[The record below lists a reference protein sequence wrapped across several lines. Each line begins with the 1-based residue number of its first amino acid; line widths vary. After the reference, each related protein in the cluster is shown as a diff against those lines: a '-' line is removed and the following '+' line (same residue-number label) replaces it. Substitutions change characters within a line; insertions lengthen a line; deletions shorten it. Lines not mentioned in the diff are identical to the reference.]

1 MCYLFILAAIVF
13 YLILSF
19 EQQHSVAEHIRG
31 YTHQQKGTDER
42 TSGPSNED
50 YQGYH
55 SQWGQDRYVA
65 NYLRT
70 LGGPPGIYIEL
81 GANDG
86 LTHSN
91 TAYFEQILSRQ
102 GLCIEPTN
110 ANYKRLVVNRPTCKS
125 VYGGVHNACPGA
137 TREFTT
143 FDAPDSGM
151 SGWTDTFAFGSKA
164 LAGYEKGG
172 WTLTKEQV
180 PCYAMSTL
188 LDENG
193 FKSSPIDYLSLD
205 TEGSE
210 LLILKSFGF
219 ETLCSKDATLSCTR
233 KPKVIQVEIRREFV
247 FNGKET
253 VQKKEDNRN
262 YLAEMAVVNYLQSH
276 GYEISREFSAPYRP
290 KYHNVKSFDLL
301 FVRSVDGA

>member
-1 MCYLFILAAIVF
+1 MCYLFIVAAIVF
-13 YLILSF
+13 YFILSF
-19 EQQHSVAEHIRG
+19 EQQHSVAKHIRG
-31 YTHQQKGTDER
+31 YTHGKGTNER

-70 LGGPPGIYIEL
+70 LGGTPGIYIEL

-110 ANYKRLVVNRPTCKS
+110 ANYKRLVLNRPTCKS
-125 VYGGVHNACPGA
+125 VHGGVHNACPGA

-143 FDAPDSGM
+143 FDAPNTGM
-151 SGWTDTFAFGSKA
+151 SGWTDTLGSKT
-164 LAGYEKGG
+164 LAAYTKAG
-172 WTLTKEQV
+172 WTARKEQV

-188 LDENG
+188 LEENG
-193 FKSSPIDYLSLD
+193 FKTSPIDYLSLD

-219 ETLCSKDATLSCTR
+219 EALCAKDAKCTR
-233 KPKVIQVEIRREFV
+233 KPKVIQVEIKREFV

-253 VQKKEDNRN
+253 VQKKEDNQN

-276 GYEISREFSAPYRP
+276 GYEIRREFSAPYRS
-290 KYHNVKSFDLL
+290 KYHIVKSFDLL